1 MSWLDRLGR
10 TLGVR
15 RPATPARIR
24 ATALDR
30 RQIGLAVAVLVVA
43 VPLALM
49 LAVDQSVAIAFRDG
63 SPGFRNAMEA
73 VTRFGESQWVL
84 VPSAVVALSAFVAA
98 SREPQPLRRSALR
111 WIGQTNLFVF
121 VVVALSGIGVNVI
134 KVIIG
139 RARPRVFFGDGF
151 FGVDPLTFGS
161 AYASFPSG
169 HTATAFAF
177 AIAVGMIARRT
188 RPFLFAFA
196 ALIALSRVAI
206 TAHWVGDTVAAA
218 GLALVIAL
226 CVRHWFATRGLA
238 FTIRADGQTVLT
250 PSGRLVLAAA
260 RRLLKR
266 HQLHD
271 RPERTA

>member
-1 MSWLDRLGR
+1 M
-10 TLGVR
+10 
-15 RPATPARIR
+15 
-24 ATALDR
+24 ALDR
-30 RQIGLAVAVLVVA
+30 RQIGIVIAVLIVA

-49 LAVDQSVAIAFRDG
+49 LAVDQSVAAAFRDAA
-63 SPGFRNAMEA
+63 PGFRNAMEI

-84 VPSAVVALSAFVAA
+84 VPTAVVALWAFVAA
-98 SREPQPLRRSALR
+98 SREARPLRRAAFR

-139 RARPRVFFGDGF
+139 RARPRVFFGEGF

-169 HTATAFAF
+169 HTATACAF

-188 RPFLFAFA
+188 RPLLFAFA

-226 CVRHWFATRGLA
+226 GVRHWFALRGLA
-238 FTIRADGQTVLT
+238 FTIAADGRTVLT
-250 PSGRLVLAAA
+250 RPGRLVVAAA
-260 RRLLKR
+260 RR
-266 HQLHD
+266 QLRLFPAN
-271 RPERTA
+271 RPTPHRPPR